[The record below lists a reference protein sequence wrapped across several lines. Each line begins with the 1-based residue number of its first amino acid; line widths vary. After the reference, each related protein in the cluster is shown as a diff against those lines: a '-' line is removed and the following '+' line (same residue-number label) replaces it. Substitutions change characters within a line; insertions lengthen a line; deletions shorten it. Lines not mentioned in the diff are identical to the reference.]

1 MKIMII
7 SDIHGGY
14 EELKKVID
22 IYNAEG
28 YERLFVLGDMYG
40 GNSIDNNQIDNLLD
54 SIKDKVMVR
63 GNCDIFLTRLIDR
76 YKTRIDGNRIVLV
89 HNRNLAQGCN
99 ADIVFYGHTHIPSIM
114 FENGT
119 CYVNPGSI
127 AKSREGENSFGT
139 LDNDNICIKSI
150 DNKVLKIGTIGN
162 IKKA

>member
-14 EELKKVID
+14 DELKKVID

-28 YERLFVLGDMYG
+28 YDKLFVLGDMYG
-40 GNSIDNNQIDNLLD
+40 GNSTNNSQIDALLN
-54 SIKDKVMVR
+54 SIENKVMVR

-76 YKTRIDGNRIVLV
+76 YKTCIDGKKIVLV
-89 HNRNLAQGCN
+89 HNRNLALGCV
-99 ADIVFYGHTHIPSIM
+99 ADIVFYGHTHISSIM

-127 AKSREGENSFGT
+127 SKSRDGENSFGT
-139 LDNDNICIKSI
+139 LDNENIYIKSI
-150 DNKVLKIGTIGN
+150 DNKVLKKVP